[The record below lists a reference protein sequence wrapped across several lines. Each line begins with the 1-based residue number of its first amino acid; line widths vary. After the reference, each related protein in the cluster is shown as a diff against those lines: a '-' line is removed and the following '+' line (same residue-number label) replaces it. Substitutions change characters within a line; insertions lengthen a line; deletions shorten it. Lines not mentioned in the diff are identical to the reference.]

1 MTMKA
6 DYPFTAVVGNDEL
19 KRALSLCVVDPSIG
33 GVVVEGDRG
42 SAKSTLARGLA
53 QLMSS
58 GQFVNLPLGASEEQL
73 IGSLDIGEVLS
84 NSEVKFKPGL
94 LAKAHKGVLYI
105 DEVNLLADHLTDV
118 LLDVAASGINI
129 VERDGISHQHEARF
143 VLVGSM
149 NPDEGVLRP
158 QLLDRFGFCVLSETP
173 TAQQA
178 RKEVVAR
185 RLAFEADPSTF
196 MSGYE
201 AEQTGLTERLQV
213 ARTDLENVV
222 VLEEIGDAI
231 AELCSSSCCE
241 GLRADITLY
250 KAVRANAAL
259 EGRTEVGSEDIDQV
273 KELVL
278 RHRRKLTQD
287 SAPPKRRPSDPTQQQ
302 QVDSASNQ
310 DDRRHQAEVEY
321 LDQALKEKKSKPS
334 RRSARRQS
342 DQT

>member
-1 MTMKA
+1 MKV
-6 DYPFTAVVGNDEL
+6 DYPFSAVVGNDEL
-19 KRALSLCVVDPSIG
+19 KRALSLCMIDPSLG

-53 QLMSS
+53 QLMNS

-73 IGSLDIGEVLS
+73 IGSLDISEVLS
-84 NSEVKFKPGL
+84 NNEVKFKPGL
-94 LAKAHKGVLYI
+94 LAKAHQGVLYI

-173 TAQQA
+173 TAFDA

-185 RLAFEADPSTF
+185 RLAFESDPTAFVSSYETEQANL
-196 MSGYE
+196 SGQLQ
-201 AEQTGLTERLQV
+201 AASVDLASIVVPEQIS
-213 ARTDLENVV
+213 N
-222 VLEEIGDAI
+222 AI
-231 AELCSSSCCE
+231 AELCSSSGCE

-259 EGRTEVGSEDIDQV
+259 EGRTEVGTEDINQV

-278 RHRRKLTQD
+278 RHRRKPIQD
-287 SAPPKRRPSDPTQQQ
+287 SAPPKRRPNNPTPQQ
-302 QVDSASNQ
+302 QVDSSSNQ
-310 DDRRHQAEVEY
+310 NERHQHAEVEY
-321 LDQALKEKKSKPS
+321 LDQALKEKKS
-334 RRSARRQS
+334 
-342 DQT
+342 

>member
-1 MTMKA
+1 MKV
-6 DYPFTAVVGNDEL
+6 DYPFAAVVGNDDL
-19 KRALSLCVVDPSIG
+19 KRALSLCVIDPSIG

-53 QLMSS
+53 QLMNS

-84 NSEVKFKPGL
+84 NSEVKFKLGL
-94 LAKAHKGVLYI
+94 LAKAHQGVLYI

-173 TAQQA
+173 TAFDA

-185 RLAFEADPSTF
+185 RLAFEADPAAF
-196 MSGYE
+196 ERQYNHKRDN
-201 AEQTGLTERLQV
+201 LTNKLDA
-213 ARTDLENVV
+213 ARDNLDNVSISD
-222 VLEEIGDAI
+222 EISNHI
-231 AELCSSSCCE
+231 AELCSSSGCE

-259 EGRTEVGSEDIDQV
+259 EGRTEAGIEDINQV

-278 RHRRKLTQD
+278 RHRRKPIQD
-287 SAPPKRRPSDPTQQQ
+287 STPPKRRPSDSKQQ
-302 QVDSASNQ
+302 QVDSSNSPNDQ
-310 DDRRHQAEVEY
+310 RHHAEIEY
-321 LDQALKEKKSKPS
+321 LDQALKEKKS
-334 RRSARRQS
+334 
-342 DQT
+342 